1 MTNFTFPFPALV
13 CDTGGTNVRFALLS
27 EPGARLNDIVHLH
40 TADYLGLAEAIE
52 AAVPQLG
59 TRPRSMI
66 ACGAGPVNGR
76 TLKLTNAPWVMDGP
90 EAARR
95 TGLSQGL
102 LLNDF
107 EAQALSLP
115 TIPEGW
121 ERRIGPRKFGP
132 ERSQVIV
139 GPGTGLGIAA
149 LVEADGR
156 FTPIS
161 SEACHIDFGP
171 VRPEEFRDL
180 AYISNARTG
189 ASPVRVSFPAR
200 ASRVCTDARMMS
212 KGAPDPR
219 VDPPTVTT
227 AAATDPKG
235 EEATV
240 FRLYW
245 HIVARFAGDM
255 AVTFV
260 ATGGLTLS
268 GGVLPRIVNFL
279 DEAAFREA
287 FEAKAPV
294 DGLAKRIP
302 TRLVTREDAVLV
314 GMAAIAS
321 KPDRYRYR
329 LRIPRLGLGFDLR
342 GGWTW
347 GCPLFGR
354 PHNRA
359 SSRAFAFFLRFVR
372 PNPGQR
378 DLRLTR

>member
-1 MTNFTFPFPALV
+1 MGVMTEFTFSFPALV
-13 CDTGGTNVRFALLS
+13 CDTGGTNVRFALAS
-27 EPGARLNDIVHLH
+27 EPGAPLSAIVHLH
-40 TADYLGLAEAIE
+40 TGDYPGLAEAIE
-52 AAVPQLG
+52 AAAPKLG

-66 ACGAGPVNGR
+66 ACGAGPVAGR

-121 ERRIGPRKFGP
+121 ERRIGPLKFGP
-132 ERSQVIV
+132 GGPQVIL

-156 FTPIS
+156 FTPVS

-171 VRPEEFRDL
+171 VRPEEFELWPHLECAHGRITSESVISGAGL
-180 AYISNARTG
+180 A
-189 ASPVRVSFPAR
+189 RVHR
-200 ASRVCTDARMMS
+200 ARMMAI
-212 KGAPDPR
+212 GAPDPH
-219 VDPPTVTT
+219 VDPPAVTT

-235 EEATV
+235 EEAASV
-240 FRLYW
+240 MLYW

-260 ATGGLTLS
+260 ATGGVTLS
-268 GGVLPRIVNFL
+268 GGVLPRVVDFL
-279 DEAAFREA
+279 DEAAFRET

-321 KPDRYRYR
+321 TPDRYGIDY
-329 LRIPRLGLGFDLR
+329 G
-342 GGWTW
+342 
-347 GCPLFGR
+347 
-354 PHNRA
+354 
-359 SSRAFAFFLRFVR
+359 SRAWV
-372 PNPGQR
+372 
-378 DLRLTR
+378 